1 MSEVLY
7 DPARVRELAIESLG
21 DQFVDMYIMEVPG
34 FGLRKIFIKTKDEL
48 SWEEV
53 RIEGMNKI
61 SPYFHELYGHGVQVH
76 LTQGLKGGV
85 VYVKDGVSSEQ
96 ELHG

>member
-1 MSEVLY
+1 MSEVRY

-48 SWEEV
+48 DWEDV
-53 RIEGMNKI
+53 WDEGNNKI

-76 LTQGLKGGV
+76 LTQGLKGEV
-85 VYVKDGVSSEQ
+85 IYVKDGVPIEQ
-96 ELHG
+96 ELH